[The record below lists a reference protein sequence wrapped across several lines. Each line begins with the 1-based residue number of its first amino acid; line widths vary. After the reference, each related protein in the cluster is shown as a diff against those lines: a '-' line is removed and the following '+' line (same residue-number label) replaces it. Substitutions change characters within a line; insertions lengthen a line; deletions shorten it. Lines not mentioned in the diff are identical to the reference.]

1 MAELKTKKTR
11 APVDAFIRS
20 IPDDT
25 VRADCVRLVELMTTA
40 TGSPPAMWGS
50 SVVGFGDYHYI
61 SEKTGRE
68 GDWFVVGFSP
78 RKQNLTLYF
87 SSGFFEGTD
96 EMRNR
101 LGKHTVG
108 KGCLYVKRLADVDQA
123 VLVELL
129 NRSVEATRR
138 SAG

>member
-11 APVDAFIRS
+11 VPVDAFIRS

-50 SVVGFGDYHYI
+50 SVVGFGDYHYT
-61 SEKTGRE
+61 SPKTGRE

-78 RKQNLTLYF
+78 RKQNLTLYL
-87 SSGFFEGTD
+87 SAGFEGAD
-96 EMRNR
+96 EVRNR
-101 LGKHTVG
+101 LGKHTIG
-108 KGCLYVKRLADVDQA
+108 KGCLYVKRLADVDEV

-129 NRSVEATRR
+129 DRSVGAIRR
-138 SAG
+138 RDV